1 VRTTVDHPAYA
12 QARKLGYVPQDQR
25 PEVIVALDTAQAR
38 LDELIAAGYRP
49 VIDEVFERNLGRL
62 PDWPRI
68 ETDPITGVREYR
80 GSMQRY
86 AAAGLSLSVPSGG
99 PPSVME
105 QPPIFQSNAVIAID
119 RFALNPGRDFFEQAM
134 SGAAFAGPAPT
145 MFLSGDLPPLT
156 GSGADP
162 SILRWVPWYVRHS
175 AALAGS
181 AAQLLLIIE
190 ETYDGSPDFQQV
202 QSVEGQDHLQG
213 YLSRIS
219 GWVQT
224 SPQETPDDTQEL
236 EDYIA
241 RTYFAPQPD

>member
-1 VRTTVDHPAYA
+1 MRTTVDHPTYA

-25 PEVIVALDTAQAR
+25 PEVFVALDTPKAR

-49 VIDEVFERNLGRL
+49 VIDEGIERIMGRL
-62 PDWPRI
+62 PDFPRI

-80 GSMQRY
+80 GSMQPY
-86 AAAGLSLSVPSGG
+86 AAAGPGLSVPSGG

-105 QPPIFQSNAVIAID
+105 QPPIFQSNAVIAIN

-134 SGAAFAGPAPT
+134 PGAAFAGLAPT

-181 AAQLLLIIE
+181 AAQLLAIIE
-190 ETYDGSPDFQQV
+190 ETFDGSPDFQQV
-202 QSVEGQDHLQG
+202 QSAEGQSHLQA

-219 GWVQT
+219 GWAQS
-224 SPQETPDDTQEL
+224 SPDEGPDDSQEL
-236 EDYIA
+236 QDYIS
-241 RTYFAPQPD
+241 RTYFGSD